1 MTRWAPDLC
10 SQGLL
15 LAFVHVASTGV
26 GTVSLASVWWERG
39 DYFQEDPSD
48 LHFSLLGEGSSP

>member
-1 MTRWAPDLC
+1 MTRWALDLC

-26 GTVSLASVWWERG
+26 GTVSLASVWWEGG

-48 LHFSLLGEGSSP
+48 LYFLLLGEGSSP

>member
-1 MTRWAPDLC
+1 MTRWALDLY

-26 GTVSLASVWWERG
+26 GTVSLASVWWEGGPFRLAL
-39 DYFQEDPSD
+39 PS
-48 LHFSLLGEGSSP
+48 FG